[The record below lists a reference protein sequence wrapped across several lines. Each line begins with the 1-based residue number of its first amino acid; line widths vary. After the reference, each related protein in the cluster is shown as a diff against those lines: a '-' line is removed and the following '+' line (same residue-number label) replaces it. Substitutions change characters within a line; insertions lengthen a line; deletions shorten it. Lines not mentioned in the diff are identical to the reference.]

1 MALST
6 TDKDCLEELHS
17 YLVKRNNRGRLTEDE
32 KVHFASLKTGD
43 EAERVAAAKW
53 YAEHVALAQVQSTL
67 ADIDAQ
73 KAALQ
78 AKEADLLAYI
88 A

>member
-6 TDKDCLEELHS
+6 NDKDCLEGLHA
-17 YLVKRNNRGRLTEDE
+17 YLVRREARSEITATEQT
-32 KVHFASLKTGD
+32 HFTALKTGD
-43 EAERVAAAKW
+43 EAARIAAAKW
-53 YAEHVALAQVQSTL
+53 YAEHVALVRIQEEL
-67 ADIDAQ
+67 ANIDAR

-78 AKEADLLAYI
+78 AEESTLQAYI

>member
-6 TDKDCLEELHS
+6 TDKDCLEALHD
-17 YLVKRNNRGRLTEDE
+17 YLVSRKTRYEITPEE
-32 KVHFASLKTGD
+32 EAHFTALKTGD
-43 EAERVAAAKW
+43 EAERIAAAKW
-53 YAEHVALAQVQSTL
+53 YAEHVALARIQSEL
-67 ADIDAQ
+67 ASIDAR

-78 AKEADLLAYI
+78 AEESTLQAYI